1 MRIQL
6 LKDVVLNDQ
15 GSQDQESSYVTC
27 VVNHAR
33 HQLEAVQLGVLVRVH
48 HLEVVEEQLLG
59 GHGRRVQAWDL
70 QVLLHVPQ
78 CGVDVIGMYKLFL
91 LYLQ

>member
-1 MRIQL
+1 M
-6 LKDVVLNDQ
+6 KDVVLNDQ

-78 CGVDVIGMYKLFL
+78 CGVDVDVIGMYKLFL
-91 LYLQ
+91 FI

>member
-1 MRIQL
+1 MSCR
-6 LKDVVLNDQ
+6 VM
-15 GSQDQESSYVTC
+15 SCHVTC

-48 HLEVVEEQLLG
+48 HPEVVEEQLLG
-59 GHGRRVQAWDL
+59 GHGGRVQAWDL

-78 CGVDVIGMYKLFL
+78 CGVDVDVIGMYNLFL
-91 LYLQ
+91 FI